1 MAAAMRAVEVVS
13 DPERLAAVISPLRRR
28 LLSELA
34 TPGSATTLGRR
45 LGITRQKAHYH
56 LGELERAGLVELV
69 GERQR
74 RGLTERLYR
83 ATARSVIVD
92 PSVLGALDVGDADRF
107 SSAHLV
113 GVAAR
118 AVREVAV
125 LRDRA
130 EEAGKPLATFTIDT
144 MIDLATPAQLEAFA
158 AELRDSVAAL
168 VERYHRPGKGRRHR
182 VVAASYPVITKSEE
196 EP

>member
-1 MAAAMRAVEVVS
+1 MPAALRAMEMVS
-13 DPERLAAVISPLRRR
+13 DPERVAVALSPLRRR
-28 LLSELA
+28 ILTEVA
-34 TPGSATTLGRR
+34 TPGSATTLGKR
-45 LGITRQKAHYH
+45 LGMTRQKVNYH
-56 LGELERAGLVELV
+56 LRELERAGLVELV
-69 GERQR
+69 GEIPR

-92 PSVLGALDVGDADRF
+92 PNVLGMIPMGDADRF

-130 EEAGKPLATFTIDT
+130 EEAGKPMATFTIDT
-144 MIDLATPAQLEAFA
+144 EINLGTPAEFDSFA
-158 AELRDSVAAL
+158 ADLRDAVAVL
-168 VERYHRPGKGRRHR
+168 VERYHRPGEGRRHR
-182 VVAASYPVITKSEE
+182 VVATSYPVITKTEE
-196 EP
+196 EA

>member
-1 MAAAMRAVEVVS
+1 MAPAMRAMEVVS
-13 DPERLAAVISPLRRR
+13 DPQRVAAALSPLRRR
-28 LLSELA
+28 ILIEVA
-34 TPGSATTLGRR
+34 TPGSATPGEASRVDPPEVN
-45 LGITRQKAHYH
+45 YH
-56 LGELERAGLVELV
+56 LRQLERAGLVEV
-69 GERQR
+69 GR
-74 RGLTERLYR
+74 RDTLRRRLTERLYR

-92 PSVLGALDVGDADRF
+92 PNVLGMVPMGNADRF

-144 MIDLATPAQLEAFA
+144 EINLGTPAEFDSFA
-158 AELRDSVAAL
+158 ADLRDAVAIL
-168 VERYHRPGKGRRHR
+168 VEQYHRPGEDDVTGWWPPHTR
-182 VVAASYPVITKSEE
+182 
-196 EP
+196 

>member
-1 MAAAMRAVEVVS
+1 MAAAMRAMEVVS
-13 DPERLAAVISPLRRR
+13 DPERVAVAISPLRRR

-34 TPGSATTLGRR
+34 TPESATTLGKR
-45 LGITRQKAHYH
+45 LGLTRQKVNYH
-56 LGELERAGLVELV
+56 LRELERAGLVELV
-69 GERQR
+69 GEIPR

-83 ATARSVIVD
+83 ATARSMIVD
-92 PSVLGALDVGDADRF
+92 PSVLGMVPLGDADRF

-144 MIDLATPAQLEAFA
+144 EINLGTPAEFDSFA
-158 AELRDSVAAL
+158 ADLRDSVAVL
-168 VERYHRPGKGRRHR
+168 VERYHQPGMGRRHR
-182 VVAASYPVITKSEE
+182 VVATSYPVITKVEE
-196 EP
+196 EA